1 MRAITFLALLAMLLM
16 PLFVNGQ
23 HVQGPCYVV
32 DGKTYAF
39 VSSTNEPV
47 IEKELSEHIAR
58 NLPMILYD
66 GTSFRFVVSATIG
79 KRGRL
84 KRLSLVN
91 KKSFKG
97 NMWVWKDVKKMLNA
111 VQFKPASFGGKPI
124 SYSFV
129 FQIKVDF
136 TTWR

>member
-1 MRAITFLALLAMLLM
+1 
-16 PLFVNGQ
+16 
-23 HVQGPCYVV
+23 
-32 DGKTYAF
+32 
-39 VSSTNEPV
+39 
-47 IEKELSEHIAR
+47 
-58 NLPMILYD
+58 MILYD

-111 VQFKPASFGGKPI
+111 VQFKPASYGGKPI

-136 TTWR
+136 TT

>member
-1 MRAITFLALLAMLLM
+1 MKAITFLALLAMLLM
-16 PLFVNGQ
+16 PLFVHAQ

-84 KRLSLVN
+84 KRLRLVN

-97 NMWVWKDVKKMLNA
+97 SMWVWKDVKKMLNA
-111 VQFKPASFGGKPI
+111 VQFKPASYGGKPI

-136 TTWR
+136 TT

>member
-1 MRAITFLALLAMLLM
+1 MGNKV
-16 PLFVNGQ
+16 FVIVSHVASAPFVHGQ

-39 VSSTNEPV
+39 VSSTNEPG
-47 IEKELSEHIAR
+47 IEKELSEHIAQ

-84 KRLSLVN
+84 KQLSLVN

-111 VQFKPASFGGKPI
+111 VQFKPASYGGKPI

-129 FQIKVDF
+129 FHIKVDF

>member
-1 MRAITFLALLAMLLM
+1 MKTIKLLALVAMLLT
-16 PLFVNGQ
+16 PLLVRAQ
-23 HVQGPCYVV
+23 DVQGPCYVV

-39 VSSTNEPV
+39 VSSTNEPG
-47 IEKELSEHIAR
+47 IEKELSEHIAQ
-58 NLPMILYD
+58 NLSMILYD

-84 KRLSLVN
+84 KRVRLVN

-111 VQFKPASFGGKPI
+111 VQFKPVMYGGKAI
-124 SYSFV
+124 RYSFV
-129 FQIKVDF
+129 FHIKVDF

>member
-1 MRAITFLALLAMLLM
+1 MKAITFLALLALLLM
-16 PLFVNGQ
+16 PLFAHGQ

-47 IEKELSEHIAR
+47 IEKELSEHIAQ

-97 NMWVWKDVKKMLNA
+97 SMWVWKDVKKMLNA
-111 VQFKPASFGGKPI
+111 VQFKPASYGGKPI

-129 FQIKVDF
+129 FHIKVDF

>member
-16 PLFVNGQ
+16 PLFVHGQ

-39 VSSTNEPV
+39 VSSTNEPG
-47 IEKELSEHIAR
+47 IEKELSEHIAQ
-58 NLPMILYD
+58 NLSMILYD

-84 KRLSLVN
+84 KRVRLVN

-111 VQFKPASFGGKPI
+111 VQFKPASYGGKPI

-129 FQIKVDF
+129 FHIKVDF